1 MTTTRPSTG
10 VTGEVDADGGDGC
23 GGDDDRLHPQRH
35 HPRHYHRP
43 PVSAC
48 ASCCPAAGCR
58 GFATGD

>member
-1 MTTTRPSTG
+1 MG
-10 VTGEVDADGGDGC
+10 AVDGDGGDGD
-23 GGDDDRLHPQRH
+23 GDRLHPQRH
-35 HPRHYHRP
+35 RPRHYHLP